1 MKFKLALPL
10 LAISVCSAVQANE
23 ATDSGVIKTS
33 SGIDLIPSLYTAFK
47 HDSNLARTSNNE
59 KSSSILE
66 VAPTLNAQL
75 EQGANKYT
83 GQVGLASGT
92 YFSSSDDNYLDF
104 NVSGEAAIELN
115 QNHSY
120 NLKAGYQN
128 AHEDRGTGISEGLGG
143 AQNDVTKFRV
153 ANFGASYQYGAQSTP
168 ARIQL
173 SADVSF
179 KDYTNFEAISK
190 FRDVATTT
198 LGSAFFYDTGAYTSL
213 VAEVKSEDAE
223 YDVLNANDAR
233 GTKDSSS
240 MFYQVGAEWQATAM
254 TSGNV
259 RIGYQDKD
267 FDSATRQDFSGL
279 SWSAGVTWQPL
290 TYTSV
295 AFNTSRIARD
305 PSTIGDYIRDTSY
318 GATWTHTWN
327 EFVSTDIGYSHKS
340 ENYVGISNRKDT
352 TKSYTVAAN
361 YDLKRWIDLKAG
373 IDFQDKTST
382 QQNISFDKLV
392 VFVGAT
398 FTL

>member
-23 ATDSGVIKTS
+23 TTDSGVIKTPY
-33 SGIDLIPSLYTAFK
+33 GIDLTPSLYTAFK
-47 HDSNLARTSNNE
+47 HDSNIARTSNDE

-66 VAPTLNAQL
+66 VAPTLNALL

-120 NLKAGYQN
+120 NLSAGYQN

-143 AQNDVTKFRV
+143 AQDDVTKYRI

-173 SADVSF
+173 SADVSY

-190 FRDVATTT
+190 FRDVETTT
-198 LGSAFFYDTGAYTSL
+198 LGSAFFYDTGAFTSL
-213 VAEVKSEDAE
+213 VVEIKSEDAQ
-223 YDVLNANDAR
+223 YDVLDINDAR
-233 GTKDSSS
+233 GSKDSSS
-240 MFYQVGAEWQATAM
+240 MFYQVGAQWQATAM

-259 RIGYQDKD
+259 RIGYQDKNFDAVARED
-267 FDSATRQDFSGL
+267 FGGL

-290 TYTSV
+290 TYSSV

-305 PSTIGDYIRDTSY
+305 TNY
-318 GATWTHTWN
+318 GATWTHTWS

-340 ENYVGISNRKDT
+340 ENYAGITNRKDT
-352 TKSYTVAAN
+352 TKPYTIAAN
-361 YDLKRWIDLKAG
+361 YDLKRWIDVTAG
-373 IDFQDKTST
+373 IDFQDKSST
-382 QQNISFDKLV
+382 QQNIDFDKLV